1 MWNVKD
7 KGFRKDWHCYQGSIP
22 PQELQDASSS
32 LISANPRCKSGT
44 KLSARMS
51 SLWSRQ
57 RFRIARHQPN
67 NRSMDEFMCF
77 SQPNCISMGMPKM
90 SKSQKQDTKP
100 CPTASWICNLARKRR
115 PIKHQHSKRG
125 VALGRIPSL
134 HTVFYT
140 CFNINCQP

>member
-1 MWNVKD
+1 MECQGQRFL
-7 KGFRKDWHCYQGSIP
+7 KGSHCYQGSIP
-22 PQELQDASSS
+22 PQELQIASSS

-67 NRSMDEFMCF
+67 NRSMDDFMCF

-115 PIKHQHSKRG
+115 PIKHQHSNRG
-125 VALGRIPSL
+125 VALGGVLSL
-134 HTVFYT
+134 HTAFLHVST
-140 CFNINCQP
+140 